1 MVLRTILRRRI
12 LAVLSL
18 ALLVSGL
25 AGTVLRADDKPR
37 PGEVSLPLKDYL
49 ALVETAER
57 TEKEKVKQA
66 AQREAPVA
74 EVVAQHVALVVGTGR
89 DEVDVTS
96 ELDVLVQGAPVK
108 PVLLPFSGYPAKA
121 EVKVAAGGNSGGAGA
136 PAAITALAGGGGVV
150 LVAPNG
156 GKYTVKVSGR
166 AHLDDDGG
174 IQRLAFAPVVAP
186 VAATEVDLPADL
198 AWSCPGAVVVDDQV
212 QGGRRHVRLAARR
225 GEKQVLELRRKIDS
239 AEADKLLAQTVVL
252 TLFQLRPEGPRRHDV
267 ILYQL
272 SRGSLG
278 RFTVALPPGLEVEQA
293 GTDEGAVVPVVENG
307 SLTIHRQRQLQGTG
321 YLVLTSTPAAQDLAQ
336 GVPLA
341 AVKPEYDVRARYLA
355 ISSAV
360 AADARPLPE
369 AAWSRVDLTDLPPA
383 LSEALAALD
392 LTAAWR
398 LSGTP
403 ADASD
408 IVGARLAV
416 NTLPSAPSLDATI
429 TLRETT
435 TLMTVDGTLLHRDR
449 FSLDSR
455 SRAGASLDLTLP
467 PGAKLWSAKVDDQPV
482 RPLEHA
488 GTVSVPLGFDS
499 GARAVVEI
507 VAVLERAIPSG
518 RSQLALDLPQ
528 VRLPVLDHR
537 WKVLL
542 PEGPRYRFNRGDLR
556 PALNHQSNVTI
567 SSGTIPTGRDPWALL
582 QKTPGVA
589 TDRINVGGNESGQQS
604 AYIGPV
610 GSSMVRG
617 RVVDDKGSPLPG
629 ATLTLSGPVP
639 NPAIQVS
646 NAQGLFQIVALPK
659 GNYQL
664 KAELEGFSS
673 IDFPNVVVDTGQ
685 TVTLE
690 ITLSTAVEDVI
701 TVMGETPMLDERR
714 ISNTQTIPL
723 NESRNSSF
731 GAGKK
736 DKKREEDKET
746 SRNRALFAQEAQ
758 GLQQGL
764 VGGVKPLPISIP
776 ESGKVLLLT
785 GVLPPSKV
793 AVELEV
799 KAKGKGLW

>member
-1 MVLRTILRRRI
+1 
-12 LAVLSL
+12 
-18 ALLVSGL
+18 
-25 AGTVLRADDKPR
+25 
-37 PGEVSLPLKDYL
+37 
-49 ALVETAER
+49 
-57 TEKEKVKQA
+57 
-66 AQREAPVA
+66 
-74 EVVAQHVALVVGTGR
+74 VALVVGGAVR
-89 DEVDVTS
+89 DDVEVSS

-108 PVLLPFSGYPAKA
+108 PVFLPFSGYPAKA
-121 EVKVAAGGNSGGAGA
+121 EVKAVSGVTGGIGAGV
-136 PAAITALAGGGGVV
+136 PAAVTALSGGGGVV
-150 LVAPNG
+150 LVAPDG

-186 VAATEVDLPADL
+186 VAATDIDLPAHL
-198 AWSCPGAVVVDDQV
+198 AWSCPGAVVVEDQV
-212 QGGRRHVRLAARR
+212 QGNRRHVRLAARR

-239 AEADKLLAQTVVL
+239 AEADKLIAQTVVL

-267 ILYQL
+267 ILYEL

-307 SLTIHRQRQLQGTG
+307 SLTIHRQHQLQGTG
-321 YLVLTSTPAAQDLAQ
+321 YLVLTSTPAAAALTQ

-355 ISSAV
+355 LSSAV

-369 AAWSRVDLTDLPPA
+369 KAWSRVDLSDLPPS

-403 ADASD
+403 AEAE
-408 IVGARLAV
+408 GARLAV
-416 NTLPSAPSLDATI
+416 TALPAAPSLDATV

-449 FSLDSR
+449 FTLESR

-467 PGAKLWSAKVDDQPV
+467 AGAKLWSAKVDDQPV
-482 RPLEHA
+482 RPLEH
-488 GTVSVPLGFDS
+488 GGIVSVPLGFDS

-507 VAVLERAIPSG
+507 VAVLDRAIPPG

-528 VRLPVLDHR
+528 VHIPVLDHR

-542 PEGPRYRFNRGDLR
+542 PEGPRYRFNHGDLR
-556 PALNHQSNVTI
+556 PAVNRQPKVVYSPVEE
-567 SSGTIPTGRDPWALL
+567 PWATL
-582 QKTPGVA
+582 QKTPGTL
-589 TDRINVGGNESGQQS
+589 TDRINVGGNEKGQQS
-604 AYIGPV
+604 AYVGPG
-610 GSSMVRG
+610 GSSVLRG
-617 RVVDDKGSPLPG
+617 KVVDEQGSALPG
-629 ATLTLSGPVP
+629 VTLTLTGSLISSPI
-639 NPAIQVS
+639 IQVS
-646 NAQGLFQIVALPK
+646 NAQGTFQMTGLPN
-659 GNYQL
+659 GNYHL
-664 KAELEGFSS
+664 KAELEGFSTIEYPS
-673 IDFPNVVVDTGQ
+673 INLSAGQ
-685 TVTLE
+685 SANIE
-690 ITLSTAVEDVI
+690 IPLSAAVEDVI
-701 TVMGETPMLDERR
+701 TVTAEAPLLDQRR
-714 ISNTQTIPL
+714 LSTGATISS
-723 NESRNSSF
+723 NELQSVPS
-731 GAGKK
+731 AGKK
-736 DKKREEDKET
+736 DKKRDEDQET
-746 SRNRALFAQEAQ
+746 NRNKALFAQEAQ

-785 GVLPPSKV
+785 GVLPHSRV

-799 KAKGKGLW
+799 KAKSKGIW

>member
-1 MVLRTILRRRI
+1 MVLRTILKRYI
-12 LAVLSL
+12 PAVLSL
-18 ALLVSGL
+18 ALLVSGF
-25 AGTVLRADDKPR
+25 AGTALRADDKPR

-57 TEKEKVKQA
+57 VEKAKAAQA

-108 PVLLPFSGYPAKA
+108 PVVLPFSGYPAKA
-121 EVKVAAGGNSGGAGA
+121 EVKAAAGGNGGGNGA
-136 PAAITALAGGGGVV
+136 PAAPAAVTALAGGGGVV

-166 AHLDDDGG
+166 AHLDDEGG

-307 SLTIHRQRQLQGTG
+307 SLTIHRQHQLQGTG
-321 YLVLTSTPAAQDLAQ
+321 YLVLTSTPAAQDLIQ

-369 AAWSRVDLTDLPPA
+369 AVWSRVDLSDLPPS

-403 ADASD
+403 ADAE
-408 IVGARLAV
+408 GARLAV
-416 NTLPSAPSLDATI
+416 NTLPAAPSLDATV

-449 FSLDSR
+449 FVLESR

-467 PGAKLWSAKVDDQPV
+467 SGAKLWSAKVDDQPV
-482 RPLEHA
+482 RPLEHG

-499 GARAVVEI
+499 GAKAVVEI
-507 VAVLERAIPSG
+507 VAVLERAIPPG

-542 PEGPRYRFNRGDLR
+542 PEGPRYRFQRGDLL
-556 PALNHQSNVTI
+556 PAVNRQSNVTV
-567 SSGTIPTGRDPWALL
+567 STETIPTGRDPWALL

-589 TDRINVGGNESGQQS
+589 TDRINVGGNEAGQQS
-604 AYIGPV
+604 AYIGPG

-617 RVVDDKGSPLPG
+617 VVKDEHGTPLPG
-629 ATLTLSGPVP
+629 VVLTLSGSVP
-639 NPAIQVS
+639 NSVIQVS
-646 NAQGLFQIVALPK
+646 NAQGLFQMTALPK
-659 GNYQL
+659 GSYHL

-673 IDFPNVVVDTGQ
+673 IDYPSVVVDTGR

-690 ITLSTAVEDVI
+690 IVLSTAIQDVI
-701 TVMGETPMLDERR
+701 TVTGETPLLDERR
-714 ISNTQTIPL
+714 ISTGATV
-723 NESRNSSF
+723 SSSEQKSLPS
-731 GAGKK
+731 AGRK
-736 DKKREEDKET
+736 DKKRDEDQAA
-746 SRNRALFAQEAQ
+746 SRSKALFAQEAQ

-776 ESGKVLLLT
+776 ESGKMLLLT

-799 KAKGKGLW
+799 KAKSKGLW

>member
-1 MVLRTILRRRI
+1 MVLKTIPRRS
-12 LAVLSL
+12 LFAVFSL
-18 ALLVSGL
+18 ALLAAGL
-25 AGTVLRADDKPR
+25 AGAVLRADDKPR
-37 PGEVSLPLKDYL
+37 PGEVSLPLKEYL
-49 ALVETAER
+49 TLVEAGER
-57 TEKEKVKQA
+57 AAKEKIRQA

-74 EVVAQHVALVVGTGR
+74 EVVAQHVALVVGGAVR
-89 DEVDVTS
+89 DDVEVSS

-108 PVLLPFSGYPAKA
+108 PVFLPFSGYPAKT
-121 EVKVAAGGNSGGAGA
+121 EVKLMSGSSTGA
-136 PAAITALAGGGGVV
+136 PAAVTAVNGGGGVV
-150 LVAPNG
+150 LVAPDG

-186 VAATEVDLPADL
+186 VAATDVDLPADL
-198 AWSCPGAVVVDDQV
+198 AWSCPGAVVVEDQV
-212 QGGRRHVRLAARR
+212 QGNRRHVRLAARR

-239 AEADKLLAQTVVL
+239 AEADKLIAQTVVL

-267 ILYQL
+267 ILYEL

-307 SLTIHRQRQLQGTG
+307 SLTIHRQHQLQGTG
-321 YLVLTSTPAAQDLAQ
+321 YLVLTSTPAAEALAQ

-355 ISSAV
+355 LSSAV

-369 AAWSRVDLTDLPPA
+369 KAWSRVDLSDLPPS

-403 ADASD
+403 AEAE
-408 IVGARLAV
+408 GARLAV
-416 NTLPSAPSLDATI
+416 TALPAAPSLDATV

-449 FSLDSR
+449 FTLESR

-467 PGAKLWSAKVDDQPV
+467 AGAKLWSAKVDDQPV
-482 RPLEHA
+482 RPLEH
-488 GTVSVPLGFDS
+488 GGVVSVPLGFDS

-507 VAVLERAIPSG
+507 VAVLDRAIPPG

-528 VRLPVLDHR
+528 VRIPVLDHR

-542 PEGPRYRFNRGDLR
+542 PEGPRYRFNHGDLR
-556 PALNHQSNVTI
+556 PASVI
-567 SSGTIPTGRDPWALL
+567 GAPTARDPWQIL
-582 QKTPGVA
+582 QKTPGVL
-589 TDRINVGGNESGQQS
+589 TDRINVGGNAAGQQS
-604 AYIGPV
+604 GYIAPMAV
-610 GSSMVRG
+610 LRG
-617 RVVDDKGSPLPG
+617 KVVDEQGSALPG
-629 ATLTLSGPVP
+629 VTLTLSGSSLPPVV
-639 NPAIQVS
+639 QVS
-646 NAQGLFQIVALPK
+646 NAQGVFQMNGIP
-659 GNYQL
+659 GGTYRF
-664 KAELEGFSS
+664 KAELEGFSTVEYPS
-673 IDFPNVVVDTGQ
+673 VNLASGQ
-685 TVTLE
+685 TASLEVTL
-690 ITLSTAVEDVI
+690 SAAVEDVI
-701 TVMGETPMLDERR
+701 TVTAETPVLDQRR
-714 ISNTQTIPL
+714 ISTGETIPL
-723 NESRNSSF
+723 NEPKPSYDFS
-731 GAGKK
+731 AGRK
-736 DKKREEDKET
+736 DKKRDEDQEALRSK
-746 SRNRALFAQEAQ
+746 ALFAQEAQ

-785 GVLPPSKV
+785 GVLPPSRV

-799 KAKGKGLW
+799 KAKSKGLW

>member
-12 LAVLSL
+12 FAVLFL
-18 ALLVSGL
+18 ALLVFGL
-25 AGTVLRADDKPR
+25 AGPGLRADDKPR

-57 TEKEKVKQA
+57 TEKEKVKLA

-74 EVVAQHVALVVGTGR
+74 EVVAQHVALVVGAGR
-89 DEVDVTS
+89 DEVDVSS
-96 ELDVLVQGAPVK
+96 ELDVLIQGAPVK
-108 PVLLPFSGYPAKA
+108 PVVLPFSGYPAKA
-121 EVKVAAGGNSGGAGA
+121 EVKVAGGGNGAPAA

-186 VAATEVDLPADL
+186 VAATEIDLPADL
-198 AWSCPGAVVVDDQV
+198 AWSCPGAVVVEDQV

-307 SLTIHRQRQLQGTG
+307 SLTIHRQHQLQGTG
-321 YLVLTSTPAAQDLAQ
+321 YLVLTSTPTAQDLAQ

-403 ADASD
+403 ADA
-408 IVGARLAV
+408 VGARLAV
-416 NTLPSAPSLDATI
+416 NTLPSAPSLDATV

-449 FSLDSR
+449 FVLESR

-482 RPLEHA
+482 RPLEHG

-499 GARAVVEI
+499 GAKAVVEI
-507 VAVLERAIPSG
+507 VAVLERAIPTG

-542 PEGPRYRFNRGDLR
+542 PEGPRYRFQRGDLR
-556 PALNHQSNVTI
+556 PAVNHQSNVTV
-567 SSGTIPTGRDPWALL
+567 STGTIPTGRDPWALL
-582 QKTPGVA
+582 NSKPGVA

-604 AYIGPV
+604 AYIGPG

-617 RVVDDKGSPLPG
+617 RVVDEQGSPLPG
-629 ATLTLSGPVP
+629 VTLTLSGPIP
-639 NPAIQVS
+639 NPVVQVS

-659 GNYQL
+659 GSYHL
-664 KAELEGFSS
+664 KAEIEGFST
-673 IDFPNVVVDTGQ
+673 IEYPTVEAITGQ

-701 TVMGETPMLDERR
+701 TVMGESPILDERR
-714 ISNTQTIPL
+714 ISNTQNIPL

-736 DKKREEDKET
+736 DKKREEDQAA
-746 SRNRALFAQEAQ
+746 SRSKALFAQEAQ

-793 AVELEV
+793 GVELEV
-799 KAKGKGLW
+799 KAKGKGIW

>member
-1 MVLRTILRRRI
+1 MVLIKALRTIPRRSLI
-12 LAVLSL
+12 AVLSL
-18 ALLVSGL
+18 AFLVCGL
-25 AGTVLRADDKPR
+25 AGTVLRADDRPR
-37 PGEVSLPLKDYL
+37 PGEVSLPLKEYL
-49 ALVETAER
+49 TLVEAGER
-57 TEKEKVKQA
+57 AAKEKIRQA

-74 EVVAQHVALVVGTGR
+74 EVVAQHVALVVGGAVR
-89 DEVDVTS
+89 DDVEVSS

-108 PVLLPFSGYPAKA
+108 PVFLPFSGYPAKA
-121 EVKVAAGGNSGGAGA
+121 EVKAVSGVTGGSGAGV
-136 PAAITALAGGGGVV
+136 PAAVTALNGGGGVV
-150 LVAPNG
+150 LVAPDG

-186 VAATEVDLPADL
+186 VAATDIDLPADL
-198 AWSCPGAVVVDDQV
+198 AWSCPGAVVVEDQV
-212 QGGRRHVRLAARR
+212 QGNRRHVRLAARR

-239 AEADKLLAQTVVL
+239 AEADKLIAQTVVL

-267 ILYQL
+267 ILYEL

-307 SLTIHRQRQLQGTG
+307 SLTIHRQHQLHGTG
-321 YLVLTSTPAAQDLAQ
+321 YLVLTSTPAAEALTQ

-355 ISSAV
+355 LSSAV

-369 AAWSRVDLTDLPPA
+369 KAWSRVDLSDLPSS

-403 ADASD
+403 AEAE
-408 IVGARLAV
+408 GARLAV
-416 NTLPSAPSLDATI
+416 TALPAAPSLDATV

-449 FSLDSR
+449 FTLESR

-467 PGAKLWSAKVDDQPV
+467 AGAKLWSAKVDDQPV
-482 RPLEHA
+482 RPLEH
-488 GTVSVPLGFDS
+488 GGIVSVPLGFDS

-507 VAVLERAIPSG
+507 VAVLDRAIPPG

-528 VRLPVLDHR
+528 VRIPVLDHR

-542 PEGPRYRFNRGDLR
+542 PEGPRYRFNHGDLR
-556 PALNHQSNVTI
+556 PASTVVPP
-567 SSGTIPTGRDPWALL
+567 SSREPWQIL
-582 QKTPGVA
+582 QKAPSVL
-589 TDRINVGGNESGQQS
+589 TDRINVGGNEKGQLS
-604 AYIGPV
+604 AYVGPGTQGPG
-610 GSSMVRG
+610 GSSVLRG
-617 RVVDDKGSPLPG
+617 KVADEHGSALPG
-629 ATLTLSGPVP
+629 VTLILTGASLP
-639 NPAIQVS
+639 NPVIQVS
-646 NAQGLFQIVALPK
+646 NAQGIFQMTALPN
-659 GNYQL
+659 GSYHL
-664 KAELEGFSS
+664 KAELEGFTTIEYPS
-673 IDFPNVVVDTGQ
+673 INLSAGQ
-685 TVTLE
+685 SANIE
-690 ITLSTAVEDVI
+690 IPLSAAVEDVI
-701 TVMGETPMLDERR
+701 TVTTETPMLDQRR
-714 ISNTQTIPL
+714 ISTGATI
-723 NESRNSSF
+723 SSSELQSVPS
-731 GAGKK
+731 AGKK
-736 DKKREEDKET
+736 DKKRDEDQEA
-746 SRNRALFAQEAQ
+746 SRNKALFAQEAQ

-785 GVLPPSKV
+785 GVLPPSRV

-799 KAKGKGLW
+799 KAKSKGLW